1 MKKIGKLSFEQFKK
15 FAFTDIEFSEVAL
28 QSYPV
33 IHFGEFNVSFQ
44 EESYGNDTHGWNG
57 FVNGSPFCIKEV
69 SSQKAIKA
77 AYECYVYDCSELG
90 YEKALRKLLYPTVLY
105 SQTVIPADVVG
116 DGSDIGTYLNELLCE
131 KMKTGAMR
139 ENEDRYGVFP
149 ILDEKGRMFY
159 LVLPLRGDATVLG
172 SSSPERLLSEENQMR
187 LARNAKKSLQG
198 EEIYYLKVKGRLEGF
213 TYFKGKLADV
223 LQEGWE

>member
-1 MKKIGKLSFEQFKK
+1 M
-15 FAFTDIEFSEVAL
+15 
-28 QSYPV
+28 
-33 IHFGEFNVSFQ
+33 
-44 EESYGNDTHGWNG
+44 
-57 FVNGSPFCIKEV
+57 
-69 SSQKAIKA
+69 SSQKAIRA
-77 AYECYVYDCSELG
+77 AYECYLYDCSELG
-90 YEKALRKLLYPTVLY
+90 YEKALRKLLYPIVLY
-105 SQTVIPADVVG
+105 SQTVIPADVVD
-116 DGSDIGTYLNELLCE
+116 DGSNIGTYLNELLCE
-131 KMKTGAMR
+131 KMKTG
-139 ENEDRYGVFP
+139 YGVFP

-198 EEIYYLKVKGRLEGF
+198 EEIYCLKVKGRLEGF

>member
-1 MKKIGKLSFEQFKK
+1 MEKVGKLSFEQFKK
-15 FAFTDIEFSEVAL
+15 FAFTDMEFSEVACE
-28 QSYPV
+28 SYPV
-33 IHFGEFNVSFQ
+33 IHFGEFNVSHQ

-57 FVNGSPFCIKEV
+57 FVNGEHFCIKEV

-90 YEKALRKLLYPTVLY
+90 YEKALRKLLYPIVLY
-105 SQTVIPADVVG
+105 SQTVIPADMVD

-131 KMKTGAMR
+131 KMRTG
-139 ENEDRYGVFP
+139 YGVFP
-149 ILDEKGRMFY
+149 ILDERGRMFY

-187 LARNAKKSLQG
+187 LARNAKKSLHG
-198 EEIYYLKVKGRLEGF
+198 ESVDYLKVYGKLEGF

>member
-1 MKKIGKLSFEQFKK
+1 MEKVGKLSFEQFKK
-15 FAFTDIEFSEVAL
+15 FAFTDMEFSEVAEEY
-28 QSYPV
+28 YPE
-33 IHFGEFNVSFQ
+33 IHFGEFNLSYQ
-44 EESYGNDTHGWNG
+44 KESYGNDTHGWNG
-57 FVNGSPFCIKEV
+57 FVNGEHFCIKEM
-69 SSQKAIKA
+69 SSQKAIRA
-77 AYECYVYDCSELG
+77 AYECYLYDCSELG
-90 YEKALRKLLYPTVLY
+90 YEKALRKLLCPIVLY
-105 SQTVIPADVVG
+105 SQTVISADMVD

-131 KMKTGAMR
+131 KMKTG
-139 ENEDRYGVFP
+139 YGVFP

-159 LVLPLRGDATVLG
+159 LVLPLRGAATVLG